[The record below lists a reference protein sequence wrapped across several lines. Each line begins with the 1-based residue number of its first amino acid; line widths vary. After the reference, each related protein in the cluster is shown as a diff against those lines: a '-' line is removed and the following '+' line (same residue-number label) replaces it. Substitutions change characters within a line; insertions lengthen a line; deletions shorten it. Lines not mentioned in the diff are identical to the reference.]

1 MATEQ
6 KIILKVGTDEAV
18 KNVGDLRENIKLLKG
33 QLNDLDIGSEQ
44 YAETLNTLKLNQNAL
59 KDAMYATSSSMEDV
73 AESAAGMSES
83 YNSLVHRMA
92 ALKEEWRSTNDEARR
107 NELGVQINSIN
118 DRLKSMDASTGNFS
132 RNVGDYKNQM
142 VSAFTA
148 TSGAAGAVI
157 NPLKNMNAGLTAIS
171 STPVIAILGLLAN
184 VIMKIIQNLNSSEG
198 SMNRVKMAMAP
209 FTASTTALTKIF
221 QWLGDKVAD
230 VVEWLGKMADRL
242 GLVSDEMKEHQAI
255 TEEEIALVQ
264 RQREVNE
271 ANADSELEIAKLR
284 AQSAEKDKY
293 TAQERLKFIEEAAK
307 KEREI
312 ADRNI
317 EIARR
322 EYDLLK
328 RKSELAENSAE
339 ENDKL
344 SEAYVKLQKAET
356 DYFKKTREL
365 SAQRVEAI
373 NQIKAET
380 KANEDLLN
388 SKQALSDFTLEEED
402 IDAAIAEEEAFNK
415 AMAEEEAYRKAQDEA
430 FWQRLI
436 QKEEQKQEE
445 QERLRQAL
453 EEEQRILDE
462 AAAERQRKEEEAA
475 EMQKQIRIGSLMDIA
490 ASTSDILGSIAD
502 SMEVNNEKEFK
513 RQQGL
518 QIAQATINTIAGA
531 VGAFMQA
538 MSAYPAPTGAIVGAA
553 QAAAATAAGI
563 AQISKI
569 KQQKY
574 SKNGSSSGS
583 VGAVGSVAAP
593 EVKTEMNVTRSITSA
608 SEEDRMNRGSSVRAY
623 IVDSDLQEK
632 ERQRETTNTETTF

>member
-6 KIILKVGTDEAV
+6 QIILKVGTDEAV
-18 KNVGDLRENIKLLKG
+18 KSVGDLKENVKLLKSS
-33 QLNDLDIGSEQ
+33 LNDLEIGSEE
-44 YAETLNTLKLNQNAL
+44 YTETLNKLKLNQNAL
-59 KDAMYATSSSMEDV
+59 KDAMYATSSTMDEV

-118 DRLKSMDASTGNFS
+118 DKLKAMDASTGNFS

-184 VIMKIIQNLNSSEG
+184 VIMKIIQNLNSSEA

-209 FTASTTALTKIF
+209 FSASTTALTKIF

-255 TEEEIALVQ
+255 TKEEIALQQ
-264 RQREVNE
+264 RRREVEE
-271 ANADSELEIAKLR
+271 ANADAQLEIAKLK
-284 AQSAEKDKY
+284 AQAAEKDKY
-293 TAQERLKFIEEAAK
+293 TAQERLTFIEKAAQ

-322 EYDLLK
+322 EYDVLK
-328 RKSELAENSAE
+328 RKSDLAENSAE
-339 ENDKL
+339 ENDAL
-344 SEAYVKLQKAET
+344 SQSYVKLQNAET
-356 DYFKKTREL
+356 DYFKKSKEL
-365 SAQRVEAI
+365 AAQRVEAI
-373 NQIKAET
+373 NAIKAET
-380 KANEDLLN
+380 TANEKLLQSKKDLETFTIEDETDADIEA
-388 SKQALSDFTLEEED
+388 AL
-402 IDAAIAEEEAFNK
+402 A
-415 AMAEEEAYRKAQDEA
+415 
-430 FWQRLI
+430 
-436 QKEEQKQEE
+436 EEQKYIDEQSRLAEHEIQMYLQRRAAEKAEREARTQAAHEEAMAHAKQLQEE
-445 QERLRQAL
+445 QDRER
-453 EEEQRILDE
+453 
-462 AAAERQRKEEEAA
+462 EAA
-475 EMQKQIRIGSLMDIA
+475 EERKQLRVSGLMDIA
-490 ASTSDILGSIAD
+490 AATSDILGSIAD
-502 SMEVNNEKEFK
+502 SMSVNNEKEFK

-518 QIAQATINTIAGA
+518 QIAQTTINTLAGA
-531 VGAFMQA
+531 AGAFMQA
-538 MSAYPAPTGAIVGAA
+538 MATYPAPAGAIIGAV

-574 SKNGSSSGS
+574 SKDGSSSGS
-583 VGAVGSVAAP
+583 LGSVGSVTAP
-593 EVKTEMNVTRSITSA
+593 DVKTEMNMTRTLTSA
-608 SEEDRMNRGSSVRAY
+608 SEEERMNRGKSVRAY

-632 ERQRETTNTETTF
+632 ERERETTQTETTF

>member
-6 KIILKVGTDEAV
+6 QIILKVGTEEAV

-184 VIMKIIQNLNSSEG
+184 VITKVIQNLNTSEG
-198 SMNRVKMAMAP
+198 TMNRVRMAMAP
-209 FTASTTALTKIF
+209 FSASATALTKIF

-230 VVEWLGKMADRL
+230 VVEWMGKMADKL
-242 GLVSDEMKEHQAI
+242 GWVDEEMKEHQAI
-255 TEEEIALVQ
+255 TKEEIALQLEQ
-264 RQREVNE
+264 RKVNE
-271 ANADSELEIAKLR
+271 ANADSQLEIAKLR

-293 TAQERLKFIEEAAK
+293 TAQERLKFIEEAAQ

-322 EYDLLK
+322 EYELLK
-328 RKSELAENSAE
+328 RKSDLAENSAE
-339 ENDKL
+339 ENDAL
-344 SEAYVKLQKAET
+344 SQAYVKLQNAET

-380 KANEDLLN
+380 KANEKLLE
-388 SKQALSDFTLEEED
+388 SKQALAESEFNEEED
-402 IDAAIAEEEAFNK
+402 EARAIAEEEAYF
-415 AMAEEEAYRKAQDEA
+415 AEEARMKAENEA
-430 FWQRLI
+430 FWQGLI
-436 QKEEQKQEE
+436 DKQKAEEEY
-445 QERLRQAL
+445 QERLKQAK
-453 EEEQRILDE
+453 EEELRII
-462 AAAERQRKEEEAA
+462 EEAA
-475 EMQKQIRIGSLMDIA
+475 EREKEIEKEKRQMKISGLMDMA
-490 ASTSDILGSIAD
+490 AATADILGSIAD

-518 QIAQATINTIAGA
+518 QIAQVTINTLAGA

-538 MSAYPAPTGAIVGAA
+538 MASYPAPAGAIIGGI

-574 SKNGSSSGS
+574 SKNGSSSGAIGS
-583 VGAVGSVAAP
+583 TGAVQAP
-593 EVKTEMNVTRSITSA
+593 DIKTEMNVTRSLTSA
-608 SEEDRMNRGSSVRAY
+608 SEEDRMNRTSTVRAY
-623 IVDSDLQEK
+623 IVDSDLQAK
-632 ERQRETTNTETTF
+632 EQERETMETETTF

>member
-6 KIILKVGTDEAV
+6 QIILKVGTDEAV
-18 KNVGDLRENIKLLKG
+18 KSVGDLKENIKLLKG
-33 QLNDLDIGSEQ
+33 SLNDLEIGSEEYSQ
-44 YAETLNTLKLNQNAL
+44 TLNQLKLNQNAL
-59 KDAMYATSSSMEDV
+59 KDSMYATSSTMDEV

-118 DRLKSMDASTGNFS
+118 DKLKSMDASTGNFS

-184 VIMKIIQNLNSSEG
+184 VIMKIIQNLNSSEA

-209 FTASTTALTKIF
+209 FSASTTALTKIF

-230 VVEWLGKMADRL
+230 VVEWLSEMADRL

-255 TEEEIALVQ
+255 TKEEIALQQ
-264 RQREVNE
+264 RRREVE
-271 ANADSELEIAKLR
+271 QANADAQLEIAKLK
-284 AQSAEKDKY
+284 AQAAEKDKY
-293 TAQERLKFIEEAAK
+293 TAKERLEFIEKAAQ

-322 EYDLLK
+322 EYDVLK
-328 RKSELAENSAE
+328 RKADLAENSAE
-339 ENDKL
+339 ENDAL
-344 SEAYVKLQKAET
+344 SQAYVKLQNAET
-356 DYFKKTREL
+356 DYFNKSKEL

-380 KANEDLLN
+380 KANEDLLK
-388 SKQALSDFTLEEED
+388 SKKDLETFDLKEETDADIEAALAEEEKYMQQLEKEQQYEIELYLQRRQAEEEEKAARAQAAHEAAVAHAEQLEEEKKR
-402 IDAAIAEEEAFNK
+402 EK
-415 AMAEEEAYRKAQDEA
+415 
-430 FWQRLI
+430 
-436 QKEEQKQEE
+436 
-445 QERLRQAL
+445 
-453 EEEQRILDE
+453 
-462 AAAERQRKEEEAA
+462 EAA
-475 EMQKQIRIGSLMDIA
+475 EERKSLRISGLMDIA
-490 ASTSDILGSIAD
+490 AATSDILGVIAD
-502 SMEVNNEKEFK
+502 SMDVNNEKEFK

-518 QIAQATINTIAGA
+518 QIAQVTINTLAGA
-531 VGAFMQA
+531 VGSFMQA
-538 MSAYPAPTGAIVGAA
+538 MASYPAPAGAIIGAV

-563 AQISKI
+563 AQIAKI

-583 VGAVGSVAAP
+583 ASGGSVAAP
-593 EVKTEMNVTRSITSA
+593 NVQTTIPTQRTLTSA
-608 SEEDRMNRGSSVRAY
+608 SEEDRLNRMAAPTRAY
-623 IVDSDLQEK
+623 IVDSDLQAK
-632 ERQRETTNTETTF
+632 EQERETVETETSF